1 MGKKG
6 DKMPK
11 WLIALISSA
20 LAGIMGFLLGGI
32 FTVPQNKEMEELLN
46 SKNEMT
52 QQIISLQSEN
62 GKLIQ
67 NTTKLEGQ
75 VRDLK
80 NKLLTAYEIEKEA
93 SKF

>member
-1 MGKKG
+1 
-6 DKMPK
+6 MPK

-20 LAGIMGFLLGGI
+20 LAWVIGFLLGAV
-32 FTVPQNKEMEELLN
+32 FTVPQNKEMEGLLN

-52 QQIISLQSEN
+52 QQVASLQSEN
-62 GKLIQ
+62 LELLQ
-67 NTTKLEGQ
+67 STTTLEGQ

-80 NKLLTAYEIEKEA
+80 NKLLKAYEIEKET